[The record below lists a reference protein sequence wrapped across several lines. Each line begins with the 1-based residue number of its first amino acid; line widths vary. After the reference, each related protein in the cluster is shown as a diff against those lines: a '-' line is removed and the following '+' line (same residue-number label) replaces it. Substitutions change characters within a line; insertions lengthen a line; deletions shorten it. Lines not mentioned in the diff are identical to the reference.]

1 MVVLMEINTSHVKQA
16 INDQREQLF
25 NEGASG
31 QFSEVQ
37 VSRERVAQ
45 LRGIMFDIDMRM
57 LNASPLITEPAV
69 APADFYHRDVQNW
82 LGRNPVLSKAEVR
95 CSGQGLHV
103 ILRFD
108 KPVEFRTD
116 GDRDRWDG
124 IVKVVQA
131 ALPVDP
137 DAPSITATTRPI
149 GSTNSKNGATV
160 TLLTPGSQVSQEEV
174 LSLYEAMKDAPF
186 ETVLGILAGP
196 GEIKPC
202 PFCQGAGTKVNP
214 GRIVGFCYG
223 GCGKISMPTLYE
235 LLLSPRHVGEQEGAG
250 HDQSL

>member
-1 MVVLMEINTSHVKQA
+1 MEIKTSHVQRA

-37 VSRERVAQ
+37 VSRERVV
-45 LRGIMFDIDMRM
+45 LLLGILFDIDMRM

-69 APADFYHRDVQNW
+69 APADFYHRYVQNW
-82 LGRNPVLSKAEVR
+82 LSRNPVLSKAEVR

-103 ILRFD
+103 ILWFD
-108 KPVEFRTD
+108 QPVEFRTD

-137 DAPSITATTRPI
+137 DAPSITATTRPV
-149 GSTNSKNGATV
+149 GSVNSKNAATV
-160 TLLTPGSQVSQEEV
+160 TQLTPGSPVSEEEV
-174 LSLYEAMKDAPF
+174 LRLFEAMKNASF
-186 ETVLGILAGP
+186 ETVLSILAGP
-196 GEIKPC
+196 GGIQPC
-202 PFCQGAGTKVNP
+202 PFCQGENTKLSP

-223 GCGKISMPTLYE
+223 GCGQISLPRLYE
-235 LLLSPRHVGEQEGAG
+235 LLLSPRRVGEQGEAS
-250 HDQSL
+250 HDQQL

>member
-1 MVVLMEINTSHVKQA
+1 MEINTSHVKQE

-25 NEGASG
+25 NEGACG
-31 QFSEVQ
+31 QFSKVQ

-45 LRGIMFDIDMRM
+45 LQGILFDLDMRM
-57 LNASPLITEPAV
+57 LNTSPLITEPAV
-69 APADFYHRDVQNW
+69 APVDFYHRYVQDW
-82 LGRNPVLSKAEVR
+82 LSRSPVLNKAEVR

-137 DAPSITATTRPI
+137 DAPSITATTRPV
-149 GSTNSKNGATV
+149 GSTNGKNGAEV
-160 TLLTPGSQVSQEEV
+160 TQLAAGSQVSEVEV
-174 LSLYEAMKDAPF
+174 LGLYEAMRNAPF
-186 ETVLGILAGP
+186 ETVLHILAGP
-196 GEIKPC
+196 GDIKPC
-202 PFCQGAGTKVNP
+202 PFCQGAGTTLNP

-223 GCGKISMPTLYE
+223 GCGKISLPRLYE
-235 LLLSPRHVGEQEGAG
+235 LLLSPRRVVEQEEAG
-250 HDQSL
+250 HDQQL